1 MLTEIL
7 TLLVQ
12 ILNGEEKI
20 VQIFILA
27 LLYGDSKGFIYALK
41 SFIKPFEAPQRS
53 VKIKNQVIF
62 YFNTIFWN
70 TQGGKDQVISGECFS
85 LFQCFAT
92 NKHWNKAKK
101 LAWKVLNFKKLIC
114 YKCVKYAS
122 VNTGLCIFSRIFYAV
137 TKTAQLFDQFI
148 YLFVYL
154 FIYLFTYLFIYLFIY
169 LFTLYLLLTKKNEQ

>member
-1 MLTEIL
+1 MLYLIKAFCSSCWTKNNVDWNFNPSRPDPERRGKNSSNFYFG
-7 TLLVQ
+7 TS
-12 ILNGEEKI
+12 
-20 VQIFILA
+20 
-27 LLYGDSKGFIYALK
+27 YGDSKGFIYALK

-154 FIYLFTYLFIYLFIY
+154 FIFLNIT
-169 LFTLYLLLTKKNEQ
+169 